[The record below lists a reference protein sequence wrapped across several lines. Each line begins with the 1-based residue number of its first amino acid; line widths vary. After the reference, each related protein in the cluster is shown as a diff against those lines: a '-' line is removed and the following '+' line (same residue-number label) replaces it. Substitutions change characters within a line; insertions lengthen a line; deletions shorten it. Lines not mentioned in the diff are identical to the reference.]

1 MRAAIRFVLLALV
14 LIVVAMLSALT
25 AMRLAIHGQEVTVPG
40 LVGMAPADAERTAGG
55 LGLQMSI
62 ERQYYSPQIPE
73 GKIMSQLPL
82 PGTKVRRGGQGGG
95 GETLGPAPGGGSG

>member
-25 AMRLAIHGQEVTVPG
+25 AMRLAIHGQEVTVPA
-40 LVGMAPADAERTAGG
+40 LVGMTPADAERTAAG
-55 LGLQMSI
+55 LGLQISI

-73 GKIMSQLPL
+73 GKIMMLV
-82 PGTKVRRGGQGGG
+82 KH
-95 GETLGPAPGGGSG
+95 